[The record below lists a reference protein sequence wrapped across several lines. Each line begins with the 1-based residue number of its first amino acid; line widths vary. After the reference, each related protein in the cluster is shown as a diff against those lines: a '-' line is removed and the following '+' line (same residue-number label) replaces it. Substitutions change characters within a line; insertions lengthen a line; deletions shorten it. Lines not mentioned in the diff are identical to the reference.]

1 MRMVSKKN
9 TKVLVQYQC
18 KYSPVKF
25 GRHVISD
32 ILLGRQFC
40 LVNRS
45 APSRATSLISNC
57 RGIRDGKTA
66 ARPHRGVPSLR
77 DTQPH
82 APGVFS
88 IYYQEKKVR
97 RRNQLRH
104 SREREM
110 NAQERGET
118 SDDEQEGQKPKDEG
132 YFTPR

>member
-9 TKVLVQYQC
+9 TKVLGQYQC

-88 IYYQEKKVR
+88 IYYQEKKGKTSKSAQTLKGEGNERTRTR
-97 RRNQLRH
+97 RDQRR
-104 SREREM
+104 
-110 NAQERGET
+110 
-118 SDDEQEGQKPKDEG
+118 
-132 YFTPR
+132 